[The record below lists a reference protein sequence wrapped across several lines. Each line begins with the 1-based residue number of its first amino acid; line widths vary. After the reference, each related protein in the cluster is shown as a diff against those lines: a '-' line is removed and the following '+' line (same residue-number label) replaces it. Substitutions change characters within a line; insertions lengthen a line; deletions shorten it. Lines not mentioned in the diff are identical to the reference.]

1 MNFETVVGIE
11 IHVEMKTKSKMF
23 SLAPI
28 SFGLKPNTEVV
39 PFDMAF
45 PGTMPRVNKE
55 AVRNAIRVSNALH
68 MHIDQEIWFDR
79 KNYFYADLPK
89 GFQITQQARPIGSE
103 GYLTINVNGENK
115 QIGIERLHMEE
126 DTCMQHHFSDYTL
139 VDYNRAG
146 IPLIEIVSK
155 PEIRSGE
162 EARKYVEKIR
172 EIVTFSNVS
181 DGKMEEGSLR
191 CDVNVSIRPFGSD
204 KFGTKVEI
212 KNLNSIAN
220 VEKAIDFEARRQ
232 SELLLLGKEVEQET
246 RRYDEAK
253 KETVLMRKKTDAAD
267 YKYFTEP
274 NIPPI
279 RLSDE
284 FVKDAIDTCPELYD
298 QKLERFL
305 NNYGL
310 NDVDAKI
317 ILTSVDMADFYDEA
331 AKFTNLYQ
339 PLANFIISDV
349 NGYLNKNNIA
359 IKNFKVKP
367 EFISEL
373 VELLQS
379 KKINSSQGKQI
390 FEKLVK
396 ENKSPLIIQK
406 ELGAVLISDE
416 NEIHKLVLE
425 VLDANP
431 TLRDDFKAGKT
442 RTQGFVMGQIM
453 KKTGGKV
460 NPAIA
465 NKFILEE
472 LKK

>member
-89 GFQITQQARPIGSE
+89 GFQITQQARPIGSV